1 MFFLLPGTV
10 MANSVIVNKF
20 SKFIL
25 LASCKNGIEE
35 PKIVGAI
42 RTTAIMGG
50 LVEKLMV
57 G

>member
-1 MFFLLPGTV
+1 MFFLLPGMV
-10 MANSVIVNKF
+10 MVICVIVNKF

-25 LASCKNGIEE
+25 SASCKNGIEE

-42 RTTAIMGG
+42 GTTAITRG
-50 LVEKLMV
+50 LVENPMV